1 MKDIVSEQ
9 KMGRILPTGVRKWP
23 LSLKVKIGC
32 VVVLAV
38 DILLQAWLRPTFFAP
53 ENIAYYRDLDQS
65 VRFTAEV
72 VGEPD
77 LRSDG
82 QNLVVE
88 ARKVYVSGAGAG
100 AVKEVY
106 GKVMVKADR
115 YPERAYGDF
124 LDIACRLQTPPVFE
138 KFSYAALLAKD
149 DIFSFCTR
157 PVIKRVSVTDGSGT
171 AQPTPAGGILE
182 DLRRGF
188 WKAVFTV
195 KSAVIARVNEL
206 HSEPQASLV
215 AGILVG
221 ARRAIPPDILQNF
234 NTAGL
239 THVLAVSGY
248 NVSMMITVFGYL
260 LRGAARRRRDAGMF
274 FGVLCLVAFTGFS
287 ASVLRAAWMGCIAL
301 VAQMAGRRG
310 SGIHLLLVSGVIMVL
325 FSPRMILVDLSFQ
338 LSFLSTLGI
347 LLFMPK
353 IEAFEQQLTAR
364 PGFMWISKIPP
375 FMREGFYVTL
385 AAQVFTTPLLLYQFG
400 RFSLIAP
407 VANIFVLPLVPWI
420 MLFSFAG
427 LAVSFL
433 IFPIGQLLGY
443 GAYVLVTVMLVLVDF
458 FAGVPLAAL
467 QF

>member
-1 MKDIVSEQ
+1 MKNTVSF
-9 KMGRILPTGVRKWP
+9 
-23 LSLKVKIGC
+23 KVKIGC
-32 VVVLAV
+32 IAVLAL
-38 DILLQAWLRPTFFAP
+38 DIFLQTWLRPSSFLP
-53 ENIAYYRDLDQS
+53 ENISYYRDLDQNI
-65 VRFTAEV
+65 RFIAEV

-88 ARKVYVSGAGAG
+88 ARQMYVPGLKTGGVAGMTVAPEM
-100 AVKEVY
+100 AEAS

-115 YPERAYGDF
+115 YPERSYGGF
-124 LDIACRLQTPPVFE
+124 LDISCRLQTPPVFE

-157 PVIKRVSVTDGSGT
+157 PVVKEVSLGIGE
-171 AQPTPAGGILE
+171 GGIQPSGGIFGILGQA
-182 DLRRGF
+182 RRGF
-188 WKAVFTV
+188 WRTVFSL
-195 KSAVIARVNEL
+195 KSVVLSRVNEL
-206 HSEPQASLV
+206 YAEPQASLA

-221 ARRAIPPDILQNF
+221 ARRAIPADILDDF

-239 THVLAVSGY
+239 THVLAISGY

-260 LRGAARRRRDAGMF
+260 FQGAARRRRYAGMF
-274 FGVLCLVAFTGFS
+274 CGVLGLVAFTGFS
-287 ASVLRAAWMGCIAL
+287 ASVLRAAWMGCITL
-301 VAQMAGRRG
+301 VAQMVGRKG
-310 SGIHLLLVSGVIMVL
+310 SGLHLLLVSGVIMVL

-353 IEAFEQQLTAR
+353 IEAFEAKLTVR
-364 PGFMWISKIPP
+364 PGFRWLSKIPS

-385 AAQVFTTPLLLYQFG
+385 AAQVFTTPLLFYQFG
-400 RFSLIAP
+400 RFSVIAP

-433 IFPIGQLLGY
+433 LFPIGQLLSY

-458 FAGVPLAAL
+458 FARLPLAAL

>member
-1 MKDIVSEQ
+1 MKDIVLKQQLMRPFSS
-9 KMGRILPTGVRKWP
+9 GGHRWS
-23 LSLKVKIGC
+23 LSLQVKIAC
-32 VVVLAV
+32 IAVLAL
-38 DILLQAWLRPTFFAP
+38 DIIMQTWLQPSSFAP
-53 ENIAYYRDLDQS
+53 ENIAYYRDLDGG
-65 VRFTAEV
+65 VRFTGEV

-88 ARKVYVSGAGAG
+88 AREIYLPGAGASPG
-100 AVKEVY
+100 PGIPKEVY

-115 YPERAYGDF
+115 YPERAYGDY

-157 PVIKRVSVTDGSGT
+157 PAIKKVSAADGEREM
-171 AQPTPAGGILE
+171 LH
-182 DLRRGF
+182 RGF
-188 WKAVFTV
+188 WRAVFAV
-195 KSAVIARVNEL
+195 KSSVIARVNEL

-221 ARRAIPPDILQNF
+221 ARRAIPPDILQDF

-260 LRGAARRRRDAGMF
+260 LKGAARRRRYAGMF

-301 VAQMAGRRG
+301 VAQMTGRRG
-310 SGIHLLLVSGVIMVL
+310 SGLHLLLVSGVIMVL

-353 IEAFEQQLTAR
+353 IEVFEQQLTAR
-364 PGFMWISKIPP
+364 PGFRWISKIPP

-420 MLFSFAG
+420 MLFSFLG
-427 LAVSFL
+427 LAVSFFL
-433 IFPIGQLLGY
+433 YPIGQLLSY
-443 GAYVLVTVMLVLVDF
+443 GAYVLVTLMLVLVDF
-458 FAGVPLAAL
+458 FAGVPFAAL
-467 QF
+467 QL